1 MYRNA
6 LNEKTQ
12 ETWERYKRTSKEA
25 KRVVRE
31 AKERDWIRMSKQLQK
46 NFMEN
51 KHAFWKKKI
60 ENKGR

>member
-1 MYRNA
+1 MV
-6 LNEKTQ
+6 
-12 ETWERYKRTSKEA
+12 A

-51 KHAFWKKKI
+51 KHAFWKKWKQWKV
-60 ENKGR
+60 EG